1 MAAVKQSARS
11 RRSYRKIGACEQ
23 YIYQF
28 QNPINITYIMALQV
42 CTLSAFSLSSAS
54 FIHWSLL
61 ISTPFAFKDVTAK
74 EESQKA
80 MLVYCSY
87 QGRGVGGGGQFSA
100 VLYEGPIPWDW
111 EPFGS
116 LKQATTTATATK
128 TSLTKW
134 IRAAS
139 NFIAL
144 IPSRLIHQMLANVLE
159 LNSKGL
165 HQSSGKEK
173 GSCCL
178 VFPSS
183 TKREIRHFHVVVVQR
198 RLRNVQKSVMHVQ
211 RWVFANISRS
221 IALRFCRSR
230 YRRRHRSL
238 WYRSHIL
245 RSENCISFNCSTCTV
260 FLKVLNQKVFLSLL
274 KP

>member
-1 MAAVKQSARS
+1 MTAVKQSARS
-11 RRSYRKIGACEQ
+11 RRSYRKIGDCEQ

-28 QNPINITYIMALQV
+28 QKPINITYIMALQV
-42 CTLSAFSLSSAS
+42 CTLSAFSHSSAS

-74 EESQKA
+74 KESQKA

-87 QGRGVGGGGQFSA
+87 QGRGVGGSIQRSLVRGANPLGLGAIWELKISNNDGDG
-100 VLYEGPIPWDW
+100 YE
-111 EPFGS
+111 S
-116 LKQATTTATATK
+116 VTYKVNSRCLKRY
-128 TSLTKW
+128 
-134 IRAAS
+134 RA
-139 NFIAL
+139 
-144 IPSRLIHQMLANVLE
+144 LE

-178 VFPSS
+178 VFPSP

-211 RWVFANISRS
+211 RCF
-221 IALRFCRSR
+221 FC
-230 YRRRHRSL
+230 
-238 WYRSHIL
+238 
-245 RSENCISFNCSTCTV
+245 
-260 FLKVLNQKVFLSLL
+260 
-274 KP
+274 